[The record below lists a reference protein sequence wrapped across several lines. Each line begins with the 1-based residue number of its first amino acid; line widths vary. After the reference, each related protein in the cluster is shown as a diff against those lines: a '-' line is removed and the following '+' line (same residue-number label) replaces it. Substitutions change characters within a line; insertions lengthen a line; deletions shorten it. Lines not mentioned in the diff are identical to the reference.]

1 MCYHPRLSQECRPGL
16 RLSDFRSLP
25 GTSQREALNSDDSP
39 ARKRISLPRYAEH
52 AGFLLIAA
60 VGLLVARAGL
70 ETLPDPSDAEAAP
83 IVSDAVPL
91 ALELPEYVV
100 PSEQS
105 LRRAADVYTSIPTRE
120 RLTILKYVVQSGDTL
135 FGISNRFGL
144 QPETVLWGN
153 FDILEDNPHSLKPG
167 QDLNIL
173 PVDGTYYVWKEGD
186 GLIGVADFFGV
197 SAQDILDWPGNQLP
211 QDLDLANPAI
221 EPGFPIVIPGGQRE
235 TVDWRAPR
243 ITRANPATARI
254 LGPGF
259 CGSVYDG
266 PIGAGFFIWPTPSQY
281 ISGYNFSLNVHPGL
295 DIGGS
300 EGNALYAVDAGVV
313 VYAGW
318 NNGGYGNVV
327 VIDHGNGWQSLYAHM
342 SSVAVGCGDG
352 VFQGTV
358 IGGMGSTGNSTG
370 THVHFEL
377 QSDQYGKVNPFN
389 FLP

>member
-1 MCYHPRLSQECRPGL
+1 M
-16 RLSDFRSLP
+16 
-25 GTSQREALNSDDSP
+25 NSDDSP
-39 ARKRISLPRYAEH
+39 NRKRIWLPRYAEH

-70 ETLPDPSDAEAAP
+70 ESLPDRPEAAAAPEVSDAE
-83 IVSDAVPL
+83 PL
-91 ALELPEYVV
+91 VLELPDYVQ
-100 PSEQS
+100 PSDQS
-105 LRRAADVYTSIPTRE
+105 LRRTASVHTLIPTRE
-120 RLTILKYVVQSGDTL
+120 RLTILKYVVQAGDTL

-153 FDILEDNPHSLKPG
+153 FDTLEDNPHSLKPG

-173 PVDGTYYVWKEGD
+173 PVDGTFYVWKEGD

-197 SAQDILDWPGNQLP
+197 SPQDILDWPGNQLP
-211 QDLDLANPAI
+211 QDLDFINPDI
-221 EPGFPIVIPGGQRE
+221 EPGFPIVIPGGSRE

-243 ITRANPATARI
+243 ITRANPASARI

-266 PIGAGFFIWPTPSQY
+266 PVGSGYFVWPTPGRS
-281 ISGYNFSLNVHPGL
+281 ISGYSFSINIHPAI
-295 DIGGS
+295 DIGGG
-300 EGNALYAVDAGVV
+300 EGNAIYAVDAGVV

-318 NNGGYGNVV
+318 HNGGYGNVV

-342 SSVAVGCGDG
+342 SSVSVGCGDG
-352 VFQGTV
+352 LFQGNV
-358 IGGMGSTGNSTG
+358 IGGLGSTGNSSG
-370 THVHFEL
+370 THLHYEM
-377 QSDQYGKVNPFN
+377 QNDQFGKINPLN